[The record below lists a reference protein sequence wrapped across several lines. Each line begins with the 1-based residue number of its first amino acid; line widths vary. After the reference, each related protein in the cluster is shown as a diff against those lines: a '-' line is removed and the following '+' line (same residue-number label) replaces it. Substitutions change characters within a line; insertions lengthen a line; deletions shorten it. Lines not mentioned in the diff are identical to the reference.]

1 MRVFSSER
9 AGSGKTLAVHRLNQ
23 NLRQLP
29 NNDVVIPQFE
39 DRDTDEQLCIAIPI
53 YGPSVNQC
61 SVVEAFLPHMVAPD
75 LPLSRIFHLDVHP
88 SVGSTQYLHV
98 LSSIITKLPPPPPFP
113 EIDFHRFKI
122 TSSDRLLL
130 HSFKRTAY
138 LCPRIYLY
146 LSQGWVVSHC
156 FTFHSL
162 YCNSCTANRIL
173 KRLFYKKFHFVEH
186 SSFY

>member
-29 NNDVVIPQFE
+29 NNDVVIPHFE
-39 DRDTDEQLCIAIPI
+39 DKDTDVQLTIPI

-61 SVVEAFLPHMVAPD
+61 SVVEAFLPHMFAPD
-75 LPLSRIFHLDVHP
+75 LPLSRMFHLDVHP

-98 LSSIITKLPPPPPFP
+98 LSRIITKLPPPPPLP

-138 LCPRIYLY
+138 LFPRTYLY

-162 YCNSCTANRIL
+162 HCNSCTANRIL
-173 KRLFYKKFHFVEH
+173 KRIFIRN
-186 SSFY
+186 SIC